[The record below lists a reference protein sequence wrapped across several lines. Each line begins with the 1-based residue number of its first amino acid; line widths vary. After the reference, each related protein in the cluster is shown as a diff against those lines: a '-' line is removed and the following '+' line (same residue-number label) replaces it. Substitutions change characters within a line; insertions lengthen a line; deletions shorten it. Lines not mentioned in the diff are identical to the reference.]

1 MECAVEVHVGHQL
14 SYIPN
19 RESWPPCENA
29 HENGWDAL
37 ASDILSVHGIL

>member
-1 MECAVEVHVGHQL
+1 MECAVEVPGSSVKL
-14 SYIPN
+14 YLT
-19 RESWPPCENA
+19 ESWPPCEDA